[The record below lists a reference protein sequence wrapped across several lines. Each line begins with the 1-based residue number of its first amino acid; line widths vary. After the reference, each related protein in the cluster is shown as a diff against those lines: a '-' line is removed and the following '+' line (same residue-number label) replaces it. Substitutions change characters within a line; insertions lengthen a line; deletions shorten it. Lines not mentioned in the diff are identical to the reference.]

1 MKQYET
7 LSIEVEGNV
16 LLLKLNRPDAMN
28 ALNARMFDDLDSF
41 FSEGYKDYSAGC
53 VIITGTGEKAFAAGA
68 DIKELHGLNSAQ
80 AETLSS
86 KGQRIFRLI
95 EEFHL
100 PVIAAVNGFSLG
112 GGCEL
117 AMACHVRVAS
127 SKARFGQP
135 EVGLGIIPG
144 YGGTQRLIQLI
155 GKGKAT
161 ELLLTGDM
169 VLADEAL
176 SLGLVNYVT
185 EPDKL
190 LEKAFELAGKMNTR
204 GPLALKGVIKCVN
217 GFFIPGVDG
226 YALEA
231 RTFGEV
237 AATKDFEEGTRA
249 FIEKRKAE
257 FKGN

>member
-7 LSIEVEGNV
+7 LSIDIEGNV

-28 ALNARMFDDLDSF
+28 ALNSVMFDELDSF
-41 FSEGYKDYSAGC
+41 FSSGHKEYNAGC
-53 VIITGTGEKAFAAGA
+53 IIITGAGEKAFAAGA

-80 AETLSS
+80 AEKLSS

-117 AMACHVRVAS
+117 AIACHVRIAS
-127 SKARFGQP
+127 AKARFGQP
-135 EVGLGIIPG
+135 EVGLGITPG

-169 VLADEAL
+169 IQAEEAL

-190 LEKAFELAGKMNTR
+190 LEKAFEMAGKMNSR
-204 GPLALKGVIKCVN
+204 GPLALKGVIRCIN
-217 GFFIPGVDG
+217 GYFIPGVDG
-226 YALEA
+226 YAVEA

-237 AATKDFEEGTRA
+237 AATHDFEEGTRA

-257 FKGN
+257 FKGH